1 MERSSSN
8 LGILVGGGPAPGIN
22 GVIASAVIQAGEEK
36 KKIYGFMEGFK
47 WLVKGD
53 LDLLNAN
60 TVEFSIP
67 DVSRIHFDGGSV
79 LGTSRTNPLKTE
91 DGVQN
96 TIKMLKEKNIGYMIT
111 IGGDDTAFAASRIAE
126 ESKRENIKIK
136 FAHVPKTIDNDLPL
150 PRNIPTFGFQTARHL
165 GADMIK
171 NLMQDAKT
179 ANRWYMVVAM
189 GRHSG
194 HLALGMAKSAAATLC
209 IIPEQFD
216 KEKPISVN
224 EVCDIF
230 ESSIIKRRATGS
242 QHGIVVIAE
251 GVSERLDAEE
261 LAGIPGTSVERDA
274 FGNLSLAEIDL
285 GKIIK
290 WEIECRFKEHDE
302 KFRLVTI
309 DIGYILR
316 SADPI
321 PFDQEYT
328 RDLGYSAVYYLLSDK
343 KEHRDNAMICI
354 DGGELSPIKFEDII
368 NPKTGKTD
376 IRMVD
381 VNSHSYRVANEYM
394 IRLRKKDID
403 DKKYLEKLAKAGR
416 MTTDEF
422 IKRFAYLAQ

>member
-1 MERSSSN
+1 MEQSTSN

-36 KKIYGFMEGFK
+36 KRIYGFKEGYK
-47 WLVKGD
+47 WLARGD

-60 TVEFSIP
+60 TIEFSIR

-79 LGTSRTNPLKTE
+79 LGTSRTNPLKTD
-91 DGVQN
+91 DGVPN
-96 TIKMLKEKNIGYMIT
+96 TLKMLKEKGIGYMIT
-111 IGGDDTAFAASRIAE
+111 IGGDDTAFAASKIAE
-126 ESKRENIKIK
+126 EAKRQNIDIR

-150 PRNIPTFGFQTARHL
+150 PRNIPTFGFQTARHV
-165 GADMIK
+165 GSDMIK

-230 ESSIIKRRATGS
+230 ESSIIKRRAMGA

-251 GVSERLDAEE
+251 GVAERLDPEE
-261 LAGIPGTSVERDA
+261 LANIPGTSVERDS

-290 WEIECRFKEHDE
+290 WEIERRFKEQGE

-316 SADPI
+316 SADPV

-328 RDLGYSAVYYLLSDK
+328 RDLGYSAVYYLLSN
-343 KEHRDNAMICI
+343 KEEYRDNAMICI
-354 DGGELSPIKFEDII
+354 DGGELHPIKFEDII
-368 NPKTGKTD
+368 NPETGKTD

-381 VNSHSYRVANEYM
+381 VNSHAYRVANEYM
-394 IRLRKKDID
+394 IRLRKRDIE
-403 DKKYLEKLAKAGR
+403 DKEYLEILAKAGK
-416 MTTDEF
+416 MTSEEF
-422 IKRFAYLAQ
+422 LKRFAYLAQ